1 MTLQHLYRLQHLA
14 GAIFL
19 FFFKWVFVIESFSPS
34 AAKTSLH
41 LIFTENEQEN
51 QPNYW
56 ITTLPKNPDVNFH
69 WPFCSLFQGCL
80 QDLPYWTLAII
91 YLGQLH
97 SLYFLLSPS
106 FSMLL
111 TCLSKIMPEPLSFK
125 FLLTICIF
133 SHNFNYP
140 WYYPNP

>member
-1 MTLQHLYRLQHLA
+1 MTLQHLYRIQHLA
-14 GAIFL
+14 GAVFL

-41 LIFTENEQEN
+41 LIFTENQQEN

-56 ITTLPKNPDVNFH
+56 ITNLPKNPDVNFH

-80 QDLPYWTLAII
+80 QDFPYWAWAII

-111 TCLSKIMPEPLSFK
+111 PCLSKIMPEPLSFK
-125 FLLTICIF
+125 FLLTNYIF

-140 WYYPNP
+140 SFYPNP